1 MRGRQWTVKLVS
13 VGLALLCVSLG
24 IVTAAPSAGAAT
36 ATPACTFNGSSTP
49 IVQGVSAGSK
59 VDIVCTG
66 LPALRPYLF
75 LQASLLIGIDPKAAA
90 LLSGGSLGASTLE
103 GALAALPE
111 IDAAS
116 FNVLVA
122 NTSGDLTFDYT
133 VPTFQ
138 PTDPNASCPPSTQ
151 EYNAGLIGCAIAMVD
166 LTTQT
171 PLAAGSAVLEY
182 QGFNLLPPEP
192 TLVLSAKKST
202 PGGTV
207 TVSDAPGNTTYW
219 WVATLASLEALLSG
233 GGAPAESLLVNFQ
246 HGRNGAFVPAVNNIV
261 VTPASYNGTTL
272 TLPSISGSITV
283 PAGVTGKQKIYVLL
297 EANLEGQSLVIGA
310 RVKLN
315 IKG

>member
-13 VGLALLCVSLG
+13 VWLALMCVTLG

-90 LLSGGSLGASTLE
+90 LLSGGSLGAGTLE

-116 FNVLVA
+116 FNLL
-122 NTSGDLTFDYT
+122 TSDINGDLTFDYT

-171 PLAAGSAVLEY
+171 PLAAGSAVMEY
-182 QGFNLLPPEP
+182 AGFNLLPPDP
-192 TLVLSAKKST
+192 TLALSAKKST
-202 PGGTV
+202 AGSTV

-233 GGAPAESLLVNFQ
+233 GGAPAETLVVNFE
-246 HGRNGAFVPAVNNIV
+246 HGRNGPFIPAANNIV

-272 TLPSISGSITV
+272 TLPSISGSFTV
-283 PAGVTGKQKIYVLL
+283 PAGVTGKQKVYVLL
-297 EANLEGQSLVIGA
+297 EANLEGEGLVNVA
-310 RVKLN
+310 HQTLK
-315 IKG
+315 IKA

>member
-1 MRGRQWTVKLVS
+1 LVS
-13 VGLALLCVSLG
+13 AVLVLSGVTLGTVSSALPAS
-24 IVTAAPSAGAAT
+24 AAT

-90 LLSGGSLGASTLE
+90 LLSGGSLGVGTLE

-116 FNVLVA
+116 FNLL
-122 NTSGDLTFDYT
+122 TSDLSGNLTFDYT

-151 EYNAGLIGCAIAMVD
+151 EFNAGLIGCAIAMVD

-171 PLAAGSAVLEY
+171 PLAAGSGVLEY
-182 QGFNLLPPEP
+182 SGFNLLPPDP
-192 TLVLSAKKST
+192 TIVMTPKKTSS
-202 PGGTV
+202 GDAV
-207 TVSDAPGNTTYW
+207 TVSDAPGHTTYW

-233 GGAPAESLLVNFQ
+233 GGAPAETLTVNFQ
-246 HGRNGAFVPAVNNIV
+246 KGRNGAFVPATNSIV
-261 VTPASYNGTTL
+261 VTPASYDGTTL
-272 TLPSISGSITV
+272 TLPSIAGTITV
-283 PAGVTGKQKIYVLL
+283 PPGLKGKQNVYVLL
-297 EANLEGQSLVIGA
+297 TASLEGQDLVNVA
-310 RVKLN
+310 HQKLK